1 LLKKIDGAGMTV
13 GEDVKRSD
21 GQDEPAEAER
31 VNGADLKRD
40 VADLAAAALRPPL
53 SKAGGAAA
61 RRWSLAVC
69 WRTRNGRKR

>member
-40 VADLAAAALRPPL
+40 AAALRPPL